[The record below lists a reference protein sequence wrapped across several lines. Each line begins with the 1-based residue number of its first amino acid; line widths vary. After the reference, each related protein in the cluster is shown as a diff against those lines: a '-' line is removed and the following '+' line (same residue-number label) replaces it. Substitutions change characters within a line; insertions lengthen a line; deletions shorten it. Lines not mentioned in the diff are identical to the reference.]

1 MPKKFDDAKKKEWL
15 ELYDEGKSE
24 KWIAGQAGCDIR
36 TVKKAINDARLKRD
50 VVIARIELVKDALRK
65 HQDGLLGELDQ
76 IMASLVIPQRDFA
89 VLSWPREID
98 YIFNEY
104 DKQMKLKN
112 GEDSTMRRLLKEH
125 LKNDKLWRVLAQW
138 EKASANHLAA
148 RVAFQRRE
156 VTLLQEKTGYKLTD
170 GGGTPPFVYTHTT
183 GPLFFKAAID
193 IAFSTPEEKA
203 RESAIRNMETAI
215 SVNTSNGDV
224 SFENHSIL
232 AVAPGSEERIKE
244 NLLDAFRIL
253 ADSSEVK
260 AVVETC
266 QVLEQIT
273 PKTRQVVE
281 GIRLLGLVPGQCEIC
296 RRLGM

>member
-1 MPKKFDDAKKKEWL
+1 
-15 ELYDEGKSE
+15 
-24 KWIAGQAGCDIR
+24 
-36 TVKKAINDARLKRD
+36 
-50 VVIARIELVKDALRK
+50 
-65 HQDGLLGELDQ
+65 
-76 IMASLVIPQRDFA
+76 
-89 VLSWPREID
+89 
-98 YIFNEY
+98 
-104 DKQMKLKN
+104 
-112 GEDSTMRRLLKEH
+112 
-125 LKNDKLWRVLAQW
+125 
-138 EKASANHLAA
+138 
-148 RVAFQRRE
+148 
-156 VTLLQEKTGYKLTD
+156 
-170 GGGTPPFVYTHTT
+170 
-183 GPLFFKAAID
+183 
-193 IAFSTPEEKA
+193 
-203 RESAIRNMETAI
+203 METAI